1 MMNLKLGREVPKL
14 GVYESLGIR
23 TVINAA
29 GTVTTLGGSLM
40 PPEVFYSM
48 EEAGK
53 AFVEMEKLHDK
64 AGEIIADITGAEAG
78 MVTNGAAAALT
89 LAAAACMTGSERAKM
104 DRLPDTEGMRN
115 EIIVQRGHRNYFDNA
130 FRAAGANFVE
140 VGFPLKATAQQM
152 EDAIGQGTVAIAHT
166 ISNLVT
172 DTGLH
177 LDGVIE
183 IAHRADLPVILDAAA
198 MLPPASNLKKFVVMG
213 ADLVVFSGG
222 KAICGPQT
230 TGILCGRKDLIEAAR
245 LQSCPHFGI
254 GRHLKVGKEEIVGLI
269 TALRLYANRDHDR
282 DLGRRRGWAEHIAE
296 KLTSLPHMSV
306 KIDSFVGEGDP
317 GAAPRV
323 WIELDEQ
330 SLGKTAR
337 EIIDGMKKGDPPI
350 FLKELYSHRG
360 ILVVETIN
368 LFEDQARVVAS
379 RIVDALKK

>member
-1 MMNLKLGREVPKL
+1 MNMKFGKEVPKL

-23 TVINAA
+23 PVINAA

-40 PPEVFYSM
+40 PSEVLDSM

-78 MVTNGAAAALT
+78 MVANGAAAALT
-89 LAAAACMTGSERAKM
+89 WAAAACMTGSDRARM
-104 DRLPDTEGMRN
+104 DRLPETDGMRN

-130 FRAAGANFVE
+130 FRAAGARFVE
-140 VGFPLKATAQQM
+140 VGFPLKTTAQQM
-152 EDAIGQGTVAIAHT
+152 ENAIGQDTVAVAHT

-172 DTGLH
+172 DAGLH
-177 LDGVIE
+177 LDRVIE
-183 IAHRADLPVILDAAA
+183 IAHRAELPVILDAAA
-198 MLPPASNLKKFVVMG
+198 MLPPASNLKRFVAMG
-213 ADLVVFSGG
+213 TDLVIFSGG

-245 LQSCPHFGI
+245 MQSCPHFGI

-269 TALRLYANRDHDR
+269 TALRLYVNRDHR
-282 DLGRRRGWAEHIAE
+282 EDLGRRRGWAEHIAG
-296 KLTSLPHMSV
+296 KLASLPHMSV

-323 WIELDEQ
+323 WIDLDEEM
-330 SLGKTAR
+330 LGKTAR
-337 EIIDGMKKGDPPI
+337 EIIDDMKKGDPPI
-350 FLKELYSHRG
+350 FLKELYAHRG
-360 ILVVETIN
+360 TLVIETIN
-368 LFEDQARVVAS
+368 LFEGQAQVVAS
-379 RIVDALKK
+379 RLAGALRK